1 VGVPADA
8 NAAGAW
14 SKMTEETNELTELI
28 LRATEAVK
36 RAQWDDA
43 EHLLNA
49 LVQKA
54 QALRLAIRDKRLPL
68 AAPNVLKGDEEG

>member
-14 SKMTEETNELTELI
+14 SKMTEETNELTELL

-36 RAQWDDA
+36 RAQWD
-43 EHLLNA
+43 E
-49 LVQKA
+49 QS
-54 QALRLAIRDKRLPL
+54 IC
-68 AAPNVLKGDEEG
+68 